1 MGAVIGAKMVKMAQY
16 GRRTRFAEQ
25 LRTRGRA
32 EMNELKSLEDRL
44 KSAVARIET
53 AASTGNDTYGLAAE
67 NAQLKADL
75 ATLKEQRRADMAE
88 LDRLMEKLRPMLEE
102 ADA

>member
-1 MGAVIGAKMVKMAQY
+1 
-16 GRRTRFAEQ
+16 
-25 LRTRGRA
+25 
-32 EMNELKSLEDRL
+32 MNELNTLEERL

-53 AASTGNDTYGLAAE
+53 AALADSDTSGLAEE
-67 NAQLKADL
+67 NTQLKADL
-75 ATLKEQRRADMAE
+75 ATLKEQRRTDMAE

>member
-1 MGAVIGAKMVKMAQY
+1 
-16 GRRTRFAEQ
+16 
-25 LRTRGRA
+25 
-32 EMNELKSLEDRL
+32 MNELKSLEDRL

-53 AASTGNDTYGLAAE
+53 AALTGNDTSGLAAE

-75 ATLKEQRRADMAE
+75 TTLKEQRRADMAE